1 MKKTLVSLRCLTT
14 SVLLFFAAVGLWAY
28 DFQQNGIHYTTLSF
42 NTVRVVSGGGYSGNI
57 VIPEKVLDGDTYYT
71 VTEVG
76 YRAFYDCE
84 GLTSVSLPKTVER
97 LGEESFRYSGN
108 LHTINLENVKQ
119 IEACAFQYCSSLT
132 AVTFSDELAELGGSA
147 FYETGLTSITI
158 PAKTKFTGD
167 AIFGYSTQLQS
178 AVFLNSPD
186 CIGTGMFEKC
196 TSLQNFEIPASVN
209 RIADRAFYNSGLTSI
224 KIPSGVTEIG
234 NSAFSSTS
242 LTSVEIGEG
251 VKKFD
256 DYAFCATSLNEIIL
270 PESLDSIGREAFG
283 YTKIESVQMPANIKF
298 LGKDALGGS
307 IKSLYIQNLDKWI
320 MAERGSAVLC
330 NNPDS
335 KIYLNNRPLTRLT
348 IPDGVTQVNDYAFAN
363 ATCIR
368 TITFPE
374 SGITRIGIGAFVRCT
389 SLTGAEIP
397 EGVEVIATEAFGH
410 CKMLSALSLPQSLRE
425 IHGEDWWQGRDGAFE
440 GCDALT
446 EIIIPDNVT
455 FIGDMAF
462 CYLGNVT
469 SITLGKSVETLG
481 QWAFGNC
488 AITQII
494 LPDALVYAKD
504 DAFMGCSQLDSMFIG
519 KSYKD
524 GYGQDK
530 ARYIWCNALNAE
542 KIGNFPNAR
551 VFTFGP
557 DVQTIPSNFAG
568 SSNMVELHSESTIPP
583 YVSEGAFSSIDKE
596 TCILYVPKGCV
607 EDYRMEYEWE
617 DFKYIWEEGTNV
629 EPFLTLT
636 NLTFDG
642 TTPFRIPDEYAT
654 ALLAA
659 DVLTTVIDY
668 TQPTSSDVSAL
679 ATATNT
685 GAASDY
691 LAMVTMDTRY
701 GVRYND
707 DGGWYTQNA
716 TITGRQRMAIVMKN
730 NGLVYYMNG
739 TYGRDVSD
747 NPQPTFRNVSGADA
761 MYLGGFVTSD
771 NANKYPFTGTIH
783 SARFYTWELT
793 TAQIAALSYDNLI
806 PTGVEE
812 VKSADLVTDDVI
824 YDLSGRR
831 VTTPGKGIYISNG
844 QKLILK

>member
-1 MKKTLVSLRCLTT
+1 MKKTLTSLRRLTT
-14 SVLLFFAAVGLWAY
+14 SVLLLFAAAGLWAY
-28 DFQQNGIHYTTLSF
+28 DFQQNGIHYSTTSS
-42 NTVRVVSGGGYSGNI
+42 NTVKVIIAANWNVNYQKYYGDI
-57 VIPEKVLDGDTYYT
+57 VIPEQLIESNVLYK
-71 VTEVG
+71 VTEIDNN
-76 YRAFYDCE
+76 AFTHCDN
-84 GLTSVSLPKTVER
+84 LTSISLPASVTKV
-97 LGEESFRYSGN
+97 GN
-108 LHTINLENVKQ
+108 NAFENCWSLKTINTEHLTT
-119 IEACAFQYCSSLT
+119 IGDCAFAGCESLT
-132 AVTFSDELAELGGSA
+132 SFSFSENPIAMGFGIFARS
-147 FYETGLTSITI
+147 GIISITI
-158 PAKTKFTGD
+158 PENVSFVEKNFFQD
-167 AIFGYSTQLQS
+167 CTQLEEVVFQNNPNEIGYAMFSGCSKLQS
-178 AVFLNSPD
+178 IDIP
-186 CIGTGMFEKC
+186 
-196 TSLQNFEIPASVN
+196 TSVK
-209 RIADRAFYNSGLTSI
+209 RISEQAFYSSGLTSI
-224 KIPSGVTEIG
+224 KIPASVTTIG
-234 NSAFSSTS
+234 NSAFSASTS

-251 VKKFD
+251 VKKLD
-256 DYAFCATSLNEIIL
+256 DYAFSMTSLDEIIL

-283 YTKIESVQMPANIKF
+283 NTKIESVKMPANIKF

-307 IKSLYIQNLDKWI
+307 IKSLYIQNLDRWI

-335 KIYLNNRPLTRLT
+335 KIYLNNRPITRLT

-368 TITFPE
+368 TVTFPE

-504 DAFMGCSQLDSMFIG
+504 DAFMGCSRLDSMFIG

-530 ARYIWCNALNAE
+530 ARYIYCNALNAE

-568 SSNMVELHSESTIPP
+568 SSNMVELHSESPTPP

-617 DFKYIWEEGTNV
+617 DFKYILEEGTV
-629 EPFLTLT
+629 PEVVLPFELSTVDEDFGENLHCYTMKIRGDKYLHLDADGRTVRCTAVSTVDT
-636 NLTFDG
+636 NDEAYLWCFTGSKSDG
-642 TTPFRIPDEYAT
+642 FTVYN
-654 ALLAA
+654 LAA
-659 DVLTTVIDY
+659 GPNKILW
-668 TQPTSSDVSAL
+668 
-679 ATATNT
+679 T
-685 GAASDY
+685 GADTDGNNVLMKSKAEATGATTWHLLENGEGYSFKLFGSSTGYPNDY
-691 LAMVTMDTRY
+691 GGENGEGILKIWAAAEAVTDT
-701 GVRYND
+701 GSC
-707 DGGWYTQNA
+707 
-716 TITGRQRMAIVMKN
+716 IT
-730 NGLVYYMNG
+730 
-739 TYGRDVSD
+739 
-747 NPQPTFRNVSGADA
+747 
-761 MYLGGFVTSD
+761 
-771 NANKYPFTGTIH
+771 FTPVDT
-783 SARFYTWELT
+783 
-793 TAQIAALSYDNLI
+793 
-806 PTGVEE
+806 PTGIEQL
-812 VKSADLVTDDVI
+812 KSSPDSHPAII
-824 YDLSGRR
+824 YDLTGRR
-831 VTTPGKGIYISNG
+831 VKTPNKGIYISNG